1 MKKMHNQYLEKSHNY
16 SYLTKILLDMLSIIS
31 HGSLKVIT
39 PDGKHYNFS
48 GTKPGEDISVSINDW
63 RFCDE
68 LLLKGDIGL
77 GESYVLGYWDCD
89 NINKLVKWG
98 IENKKPL
105 ERAIKGSFTKIL
117 FYRFKHF
124 LKRNSKRGSI
134 KNVHTHY
141 DIGNKFYQLW
151 LDSTMTYSSAI
162 FKSSNE
168 ELSDAQENKYKNILN
183 KLKPEAGD
191 HILDVGCGWGGFME
205 YAVRNGFKVTGIT
218 ISKEQYE
225 YAKRRLSKYGSF
237 AEVKLMDY
245 RDIAGKYN
253 HIVSIEMFEA
263 LGFQYWK
270 KYFNVLY
277 SILRPGG
284 KLVIQSITINNDD
297 FLSYKNC
304 SDFIQ
309 QYIFPGG
316 MLPSAKIVKDIATKQ
331 GFLHNDNF
339 EFGLDY
345 GATLKKWEE
354 NFTNAL
360 DKIKMLGF
368 DERFIRTW
376 RFYLKYCQ
384 GGFES
389 RKLSVSQFNFI
400 K

>member
-1 MKKMHNQYLEKSHNY
+1 MNKMYNQPLDKSNRH
-16 SYLTKILLDMLSIIS
+16 SPLTKILLNMLTKIS

-39 PDGKHYNFS
+39 PDGNLHHFFGAKN
-48 GTKPGEDISVSINDW
+48 GEDVCVSINDW
-63 RFCDE
+63 RFSEE
-68 LLLKGDIGL
+68 LLLKGDVGL

-124 LKRNSKRGSI
+124 LKRNSKSGSI
-134 KNVHTHY
+134 KNIHAHY

-168 ELSDAQENKYKNILN
+168 KLSDAQENKYQNILT
-183 KLKPEAGD
+183 KLKPKAGD

-205 YAVRNGFKVTGIT
+205 YAARNGFKVTGIT

-225 YAKRRLSKYGSF
+225 YAKKRLSKYGSL
-237 AEVKLMDY
+237 AEVKLLDY
-245 RDIAGKYN
+245 RDIVGKYN

-297 FLSYKNC
+297 FSSYKKC

-316 MLPSAKIVKDIATKQ
+316 MLPSSKIVKEIATKQ
-331 GFLHNDNF
+331 GFLHNENF

-354 NFTNAL
+354 NFSNAM

-389 RKLSVSQFNFI
+389 KKLSVSQFNFV

>member
-1 MKKMHNQYLEKSHNY
+1 MNKMQNQPLDKSHNH
-16 SYLTKILLDMLSIIS
+16 SPLTKILLNMLSKIS

-39 PDGKHYNFS
+39 PDGKHHHFY
-48 GTKPGEDISVSINDW
+48 GTKTGEDVSVSINDW

-77 GESYVLGYWDCD
+77 GESYVLGFWDCD

-105 ERAIKGSFTKIL
+105 EKAIKGSFTKIL

-134 KNVHTHY
+134 KNIHAHY

-225 YAKRRLSKYGSF
+225 YAKRRLSKYGSL
-237 AEVKLMDY
+237 AEVKLLDY

-297 FLSYKNC
+297 FLSYKKC

-316 MLPSAKIVKDIATKQ
+316 MLPSSKIVKEIATKQ

-354 NFTNAL
+354 NFSNAL